1 MSTVIETT
9 PRGDV
14 EVETEA
20 SRARDARR
28 DAETRARRD
37 CEAARRRETRETCER
52 LVTFLRVVATERG
65 RGMETEVFGGNE
77 GLKHRGRL
85 LKLRVRVARVRMQPK
100 RARRPAN
107 RVRESGDESVGGGG
121 FGLRRQRSLA
131 EMATRNAARL
141 AGGGGRAGSP
151 ETPSGYGSDAS
162 LGTTHS
168 EGEASSRL
176 EDLLALL
183 AHAPYEHES
192 LEDGG
197 RPRGWT
203 GSGSTMSRTGV
214 IRVGVDHQARVEAT
228 TNASFAR
235 GTMDAREMSYL
246 GTLAWPPPTAPVAT
260 RRASSS
266 SPVRVGTRPSA
277 LRGTK
282 PSTTSRELKVE
293 EKEKTGKE
301 FLSNNVERRDEN
313 EDENKQGDEKK
324 DENENEDEATTERKP
339 LVSEE
344 DIVTSRRALE
354 DALRR
359 SGVGDSLL
367 GLATIGAAGAREN
380 WDEEETATFAEHVNK
395 YCDDLFRLCV
405 KLPNKTMRDV
415 VDYYYNVW
423 QVGYKNHGR
432 VDVEGAEEP
441 AHRERGSGRGRGR
454 PRGAGAA
461 PKFTSE
467 EVRRE
472 RDDKTIRGF
481 VDWIRGVAMNPKRA
495 MLNVHRAPTTARF
508 KEHMMTRWRGAAFD
522 SSDGAKDFLK
532 DLSRRM
538 HAAKFTPEER
548 EAARKVKVGVRR
560 PGRPSKRAASAA
572 EKRGAAP
579 GAHDSN
585 AAAPA
590 AAKRGKKAKA
600 NDSGEDDDKAD
611 AENQKKKPTGKRTAN
626 TKKRTSNGLKTT
638 DRNFI
643 L

>member
-141 AGGGGRAGSP
+141 AGGGRAETP

-176 EDLLALL
+176 EYLLALL

-339 LVSEE
+339 LISEE
-344 DIVTSRRALE
+344 DILTSRRALE

-415 VDYYYNVW
+415 VNYYYNVW

-441 AHRERGSGRGRGR
+441 AHRERGSSRGRGR

-472 RDDKTIRGF
+472 RDNKTIRDF